1 MKKTTMI
8 LTFAAA
14 ICSLTSCGNKLNTP
28 TQMNDS
34 HTENINSA
42 AAVEVTQAAAEAG
55 KASDKKDNAA
65 YEDIAY
71 DLVEKYYVMMPQF
84 IYKFN
89 TYVDND
95 DTVTFNLDV
104 PNSGGMTENVT
115 FGHISGNGLEFDSP
129 DDIMDYR
136 KTVYTDRYAR
146 DTMTYEFIDIG
157 DKYNDGD
164 YIDDA
169 DFETRSGLYYSTC
182 IIYKGKLYMSRLHYN
197 GGYIGHMKPNEPVII
212 TDVTDNSFRAYY
224 PNIYGSFGSVSS
236 LGCDV
241 VDFIIDPSCGDWR
254 IDSFEQK
261 SYSLYMEKREELSLT
276 DTVKDTDEVSAAD
289 FTEARKR
296 YLEVKKQLEEKQDNE
311 ELFIE
316 DAPVKNEFTKGVS
329 NGNIYTSEYAGFR
342 LVAPEDSEFLDE
354 ANLYTEYMMPT
365 RFMYEEER
373 DHYLTAVKDAS
384 VSYHDPYG
392 SINVW
397 FYNIKERYP
406 KTENMSAEDFIQ
418 REFRNDHGK
427 GDLEEM
433 SGPDAVNI
441 CGKEYLRIASADS
454 SNPHSSYV
462 RKIDDTYIVV
472 INAVGSAVDDIE
484 SRFEAVG

>member
-1 MKKTTMI
+1 MKKTTLI

-14 ICSLTSCGNKLNTP
+14 ICSLTSCGNKLNIP
-28 TQMNDS
+28 AQMNDS
-34 HTENINSA
+34 NTANINTA
-42 AAVEVTQAAAEAG
+42 AAVEVTQAAAKSE

-71 DLVEKYYVMMPQF
+71 DLVERYYVMLPQF
-84 IYKFN
+84 MLKFPSCG
-89 TYVDND
+89 DPD
-95 DTVTFNLDV
+95 DTVTFKLNV
-104 PNSGGMTENVT
+104 PGSDGKTENVT
-115 FGHISGNGLEFDSP
+115 FIHISGNGLEFDSP

-136 KTVYTDRYAR
+136 KTVYSDRYAR

-164 YIDDA
+164 YIDDTG
-169 DFETRSGLYYSTC
+169 FETRSGLYYSTC
-182 IIYKGKLYMSRLHYN
+182 IIYKGKLYMSQLPFN

-224 PNIYGSFGSVSS
+224 PNIYGSFGTVSS
-236 LGCDV
+236 LGCDI

-261 SYSLYMEKREELSLT
+261 SYSLYMEKMEELSVT
-276 DTVKDTDEVSAAD
+276 DNVKDTDEIPAAD
-289 FTEARKR
+289 YIEARQR
-296 YLEVKKQLEEKQDNE
+296 VLEDIEKYKEEQYKD
-311 ELFIE
+311 
-316 DAPVKNEFTKGVS
+316 DAPAKTEFTKGVS
-329 NGNIYTSEYAGFR
+329 NGNTYTSEYAGFR
-342 LVAPEDSEFLDE
+342 LTAPEDAEFLDE

-384 VSYHDPYG
+384 VSYGDPYG

-406 KTENMSAEDFIQ
+406 KTENMSAEDFIR

-427 GDLEEM
+427 GDLEEI
-433 SGPDAVNI
+433 SGPDAVTI

-454 SNPHSSYV
+454 SNPYSSYV

-484 SRFEAVG
+484 SRFEAIG

>member
-1 MKKTTMI
+1 
-8 LTFAAA
+8 
-14 ICSLTSCGNKLNTP
+14 
-28 TQMNDS
+28 
-34 HTENINSA
+34 
-42 AAVEVTQAAAEAG
+42 
-55 KASDKKDNAA
+55 
-65 YEDIAY
+65 
-71 DLVEKYYVMMPQF
+71 MMPQF
-84 IYKFN
+84 RYKFN

-95 DTVTFNLDV
+95 DTVTFNLDL

-115 FGHISGNGLEFDSP
+115 FGHISGKGLEFNSP
-129 DDIMDYR
+129 DDITAYS
-136 KTVYTDRYAR
+136 KTVYSERYENNGIGYEFVDISDRYN
-146 DTMTYEFIDIG
+146 EG
-157 DKYNDGD
+157 DH
-164 YIDDA
+164 IDDA
-169 DFETRSGLYYSTC
+169 DIDIRNGLYYSDF
-182 IIYKGKLYMSRLHYN
+182 INYKGRMYVSMNPFN

-212 TDVTDNSFRAYY
+212 TDVTNNSFRAYY
-224 PNIYGSFGSVSS
+224 PNIYGSFGAVSS
-236 LGCDV
+236 LGCYV

-276 DTVKDTDEVSAAD
+276 DNVKDTDEVSAAD
-289 FTEARKR
+289 YIEARQR
-296 YLEVKKQLEEKQDNE
+296 VLEEIEKYKGE
-311 ELFIE
+311 EYKD
-316 DAPVKNEFTKGVS
+316 DAPAKAEFTKGVS

-406 KTENMSAEDFIQ
+406 KTEDMSAESFIQ

-427 GDLEEM
+427 GDLEEI

-484 SRFEAVG
+484 SRFEAIG

>member
-42 AAVEVTQAAAEAG
+42 AAVKASQAAAETG
-55 KASDKKDNAA
+55 KASDKKDNVS

-84 IYKFN
+84 LYKFN

-95 DTVTFNLDV
+95 DTVTFNLDL
-104 PNSGGMTENVT
+104 PNSGGRTENVT
-115 FGHISGNGLEFDSP
+115 FGHISGKGLEFNSP
-129 DDIMDYR
+129 DDITAYS
-136 KTVYTDRYAR
+136 KTVYSERYENNGIGYEFVDISDRYN
-146 DTMTYEFIDIG
+146 EG
-157 DKYNDGD
+157 DH
-164 YIDDA
+164 IDDA
-169 DFETRSGLYYSTC
+169 DIDTRNGLYYSDF
-182 IIYKGKLYMSRLHYN
+182 INYKGRMYVNMNPFN
-197 GGYIGHMKPNEPVII
+197 GGFIGHMKPNEPIII

-224 PNIYGSFGSVSS
+224 PNICGSFGAVSS
-236 LGCDV
+236 LGCNV

-261 SYSLYMEKREELSLT
+261 SYSLYMEKMEELSVA
-276 DTVKDTDEVSAAD
+276 DTIKDTDDLSAAD
-289 FTEARKR
+289 YTEARKR
-296 YLEVKKQLEEKQDNE
+296 FLEAMKQFEEKQDNE

-316 DAPVKNEFTKGVS
+316 DAPEKNEFTKGVS
-329 NGNIYTSEYAGFR
+329 DGNTYTSEYAGFR
-342 LVAPEDSEFLDE
+342 LTSPANTEFLDE
-354 ANLYTEYMMPT
+354 TDLYTEYMMPT

-373 DHYLTAVKDAS
+373 EHYLTAVKDAS
-384 VSYHDPYG
+384 VYYSDTYG
-392 SINVW
+392 NISVW
-397 FYNIKERYP
+397 FYNIRERYP

-433 SGPDAVNI
+433 RGPDAVNI

-454 SNPHSSYV
+454 SDPHSSYV
-462 RKIDDTYIVV
+462 RKIDDTCIVV